1 MSRIGMQ
8 PINIPQGVTVKL
20 EDFHIIIKGPK
31 GELQRPID
39 SDVLVEQ
46 KDNQIIVSKRSNNKA
61 AAQKWGLF
69 RSLISNMVC
78 GVTEGYSKT
87 LNIEGVGYKAS
98 VNNNYLT
105 LNLGYSHEI
114 KYEIPKSVE
123 MKCPKPTIIELSS
136 FDKEELGQSAAI
148 IRSLRGPEPYKGKGI
163 RYSDEYIIRKE
174 GKK

>member
-1 MSRIGMQ
+1 MQ

-20 EDFHIIIKGPK
+20 EDFHIMIKGPK

-123 MKCPKPTIIELSS
+123 IKCPKPTIIELSS

>member
-1 MSRIGMQ
+1 
-8 PINIPQGVTVKL
+8 
-20 EDFHIIIKGPK
+20 
-31 GELQRPID
+31 
-39 SDVLVEQ
+39 
-46 KDNQIIVSKRSNNKA
+46 
-61 AAQKWGLF
+61 
-69 RSLISNMVC
+69 MVC

-123 MKCPKPTIIELSS
+123 IKCPKPTIIELSS

>member
-39 SDVLVEQ
+39 NDVLVEE

-69 RSLISNMVC
+69 RSLINNMVS

-123 MKCPKPTIIELSS
+123 IKCPKPTIIELSS

>member
-1 MSRIGMQ
+1 MQ

>member
-20 EDFHIIIKGPK
+20 EDFHIMIKGPK

-39 SDVLVEQ
+39 NDVLVEQ

-61 AAQKWGLF
+61 AVQKWGLF
-69 RSLISNMVC
+69 RSLINNMVS

-105 LNLGYSHEI
+105 LNLGYSHEV

-123 MKCPKPTIIELSS
+123 IKCPKPTIIELSS